1 MKKKIL
7 AGVVTAM
14 MLVFTMG
21 TTVFADPSP
30 TSDTALIQRTNELN
44 SATTVEGSGYNAN
57 NELITVTSKA
67 VDKEVYREGNR
78 QANAVAS
85 AQEGTATVMA
95 MSDISVPSATNTSK
109 GIKVTIRAN
118 GILYGDNV
126 YVLHKLKSG
135 SWQTVKPDSVSNGK
149 VTVTLY
155 SFSPVMVVKYSP
167 NVKPTVTTDPT
178 KDENSS
184 GSNTNVNNND
194 NSNSSSQTNN
204 NNQNNSQ
211 SNNQSNNQN
220 NPVSVNQNVTV
231 NYPQSYDDGED
242 SYEDDYND
250 GYTDGYT
257 DGKNS
262 VKKSAKS
269 SVKNSVKNTSTK
281 GTAVRSNG
289 KSGAG
294 KQAGTATASGSVSYK
309 TSPKTGAALPALPF
323 VAVFAAAGI
332 VVCGRKARKN

>member
-1 MKKKIL
+1 MIR
-7 AGVVTAM
+7 A
-14 MLVFTMG
+14 LV
-21 TTVFADPSP
+21 
-30 TSDTALIQRTNELN
+30 QRTNELN
-44 SATTVEGSGYNAN
+44 KATTVESSGYNAN
-57 NELITVTSKA
+57 NELITVSSKG
-67 VDKEVYREGNR
+67 VDKDVYREGNR

-85 AQEGTATVMA
+85 AQNGSATVMA

-109 GIKVTIRAN
+109 GIKVTICAS
-118 GILYGDNV
+118 GIKAGDNV

-155 SFSPVMVVKYSP
+155 SFSPVIVVRYSS
-167 NVKPTVTTDPT
+167 NVNPTVTTDPS
-178 KDENSS
+178 KDENSQ
-184 GSNTNVNNND
+184 GSNTNSNVND

-211 SNNQSNNQN
+211 TNNQY

-242 SYEDDYND
+242 SFEDDYDD

-262 VKKSAKS
+262 VR
-269 SVKNSVKNTSTK
+269 NTSTK
-281 GTAVRSNG
+281 SSSARVNG

-294 KQAGTATASGSVSYK
+294 SQKGTSGFRICF
-309 TSPKTGAALPALPF
+309 L
-323 VAVFAAAGI
+323 
-332 VVCGRKARKN
+332 

>member
-118 GILYGDNV
+118 GILAGDNV

-135 SWQTVKPDSVSNGK
+135 SWQTVKPDNVSNGK

-155 SFSPVMVVKYSP
+155 SFSPVMVVKYSS
-167 NVKPTVTTDPT
+167 NVNPTVTTDPT
-178 KDENSS
+178 KDENSA
-184 GSNTNVNNND
+184 GSNTNSNVNNND

-211 SNNQSNNQN
+211 SNNQY

-231 NYPQSYDDGED
+231 NYPQSYEDGED
-242 SYEDDYND
+242 GFEDDYDD

-262 VKKSAKS
+262 VQNTF
-269 SVKNSVKNTSTK
+269 VKGSTARVK
-281 GTAVRSNG
+281 GT
-289 KSGAG
+289 SGAG
-294 KQAGTATASGSVSYK
+294 NQAGTTTASGSVSYK

>member
-1 MKKKIL
+1 MKKKIFT
-7 AGVVTAM
+7 GVVTAM

-30 TSDTALIQRTNELN
+30 TSETALVQRTYELN
-44 SATTVEGSGYNAN
+44 KATTVESSGYNAN
-57 NELITVTSKA
+57 NELITVSFKD
-67 VDKEVYREGNR
+67 VDKDVYREGNR

-85 AQEGTATVMA
+85 AQNGSATVMA

-109 GIKVTIRAN
+109 GIKVTICAR
-118 GILYGDNV
+118 GIQAGDNV

-155 SFSPVMVVKYSP
+155 SFSPVIVVRYSS
-167 NVKPTVTTDPT
+167 NVNPAVTTDPS
-178 KDENSS
+178 KDENSQ
-184 GSNTNVNNND
+184 GSNTNSNVND
-194 NSNSSSQTNN
+194 NSNSSSQTNSNSQTNN

-211 SNNQSNNQN
+211 TNNQY

-242 SYEDDYND
+242 SFEDDYDD

-262 VKKSAKS
+262 VR
-269 SVKNSVKNTSTK
+269 NTSTK
-281 GTAVRSNG
+281 SSYARVNG

-294 KQAGTATASGSVSYK
+294 SQKGTSASGSVSYK

>member
-1 MKKKIL
+1 MKKKIFT
-7 AGVVTAM
+7 GVVTAM

-44 SATTVEGSGYNAN
+44 DATTVEGSGYNAN
-57 NELITVTSKA
+57 NELITVSSKG

-85 AQEGTATVMA
+85 AQNGSATVMA

-109 GIKVTIRAN
+109 GIKVTICAS
-118 GILYGDNV
+118 GIKAGDNV

-155 SFSPVMVVKYSP
+155 SFSPVMVVKYSS
-167 NVKPTVTTDPT
+167 NVNPAVTTDPS
-178 KDENSS
+178 KDENSQ
-184 GSNTNVNNND
+184 GSNTNSNVND

-204 NNQNNSQ
+204 NNQSQTNNNNQNNSQ
-211 SNNQSNNQN
+211 TNNQY

-242 SYEDDYND
+242 SFEDDYDD

-262 VKKSAKS
+262 VRNSSTKS
-269 SVKNSVKNTSTK
+269 SSARV
-281 GTAVRSNG
+281 NG

-294 KQAGTATASGSVSYK
+294 SQKGTSASGSVSYK